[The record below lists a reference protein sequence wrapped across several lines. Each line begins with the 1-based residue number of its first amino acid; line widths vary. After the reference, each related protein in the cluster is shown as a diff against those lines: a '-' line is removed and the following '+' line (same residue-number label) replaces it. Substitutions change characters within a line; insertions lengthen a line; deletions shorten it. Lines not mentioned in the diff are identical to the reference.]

1 MKRISESEQF
11 TGYLPSAT
19 AAQCNGGEAPQLTV
33 EPLLPPPAA
42 INWKRSAIA
51 MFQHWWQRRKTVKIL
66 RALNSDQLKDI
77 GLSRNDIDKL

>member
-1 MKRISESEQF
+1 
-11 TGYLPSAT
+11 
-19 AAQCNGGEAPQLTV
+19 
-33 EPLLPPPAA
+33 
-42 INWKRSAIA
+42 